1 MENAL
6 YDFLFT
12 RWIKIV
18 RAHFP
23 WTNLYISKFQCDRN
37 RRAERKP
44 AMVAMASPLNIVI
57 YIIYFLTSF
66 MYQTTYF
73 SVYRQLEFIW
83 HSAEKKNS
91 DFIVVAIVLIEWFI
105 FFV

>member
-1 MENAL
+1 
-6 YDFLFT
+6 
-12 RWIKIV
+12 
-18 RAHFP
+18 
-23 WTNLYISKFQCDRN
+23 
-37 RRAERKP
+37 
-44 AMVAMASPLNIVI
+44 
-57 YIIYFLTSF
+57 

-83 HSAEKKNS
+83 HSAEKKKS